1 MGKTKIHR
9 RIKQITLEA
18 GRIMQISSIFRAYS
32 SPVDQYAHLPPRVSK
47 GAYCECCV

>member
-18 GRIMQISSIFRAYS
+18 GRITQISSIFTAYS
-32 SPVDQYAHLPPRVSK
+32 GPVDQYTQLPPRVSE